1 MDYER
6 VQAPTYHFTCICI
19 AVPRTFIF
27 LQEAPF
33 RGVGDLLAVLS
44 MTVMITKMGEGATS
58 GTVIIR
64 RNLPGFRA
72 FKLQG
77 LTVYDLLPGTKT
89 ANFSQWVEEPFDEM
103 DSTLAVQQYIQQ
115 TIRRLQL
122 RKALLPTLSHI
133 SKIQEPSRC
142 GRDPD
147 SS

>member
-1 MDYER
+1 MCAGKHLLITLHVYVLLCRAHLYFYKRRLSEG
-6 VQAPTYHFTCICI
+6 
-19 AVPRTFIF
+19 
-27 LQEAPF
+27 L
-33 RGVGDLLAVLS
+33 GDHLVVLS

-72 FKLQG
+72 FEG

-122 RKALLPTLSHI
+122 RKHCPHRIISYLENPGAL
-133 SKIQEPSRC
+133 KMWM
-142 GRDPD
+142 
-147 SS
+147 

>member
-1 MDYER
+1 MSARKHLLITLHVYVLLCRAHLYFYKRRLSEG
-6 VQAPTYHFTCICI
+6 
-19 AVPRTFIF
+19 
-27 LQEAPF
+27 L
-33 RGVGDLLAVLS
+33 GDLLAVLS

-72 FKLQG
+72 VEG

-115 TIRRLQL
+115 TIRRLQPG
-122 RKALLPTLSHI
+122 RALLPT
-133 SKIQEPSRC
+133 
-142 GRDPD
+142 
-147 SS
+147 

>member
-1 MDYER
+1 MCAGKHLLITLHVYVLLCHAHLYFYKRRLSEG
-6 VQAPTYHFTCICI
+6 
-19 AVPRTFIF
+19 
-27 LQEAPF
+27 L
-33 RGVGDLLAVLS
+33 GDLLAVLS

-115 TIRRLQL
+115 TIRRLQPG
-122 RKALLPTLSHI
+122 RALLPT
-133 SKIQEPSRC
+133 
-142 GRDPD
+142 
-147 SS
+147 

>member
-1 MDYER
+1 MCAGKHLLITLHVYVLLCRAHLYFYKRRLSEG
-6 VQAPTYHFTCICI
+6 
-19 AVPRTFIF
+19 
-27 LQEAPF
+27 L
-33 RGVGDLLAVLS
+33 GDLLAVLS

-147 SS
+147 SP